1 MATEELPPDAA
12 RPSAWREARDLLGPA
27 DWALLLLLGATSF
40 FDGYDRGIVSLALKQ
55 IRATFDLTQGQAS
68 FWLSILYLGALPALF
83 LTRLA
88 DRLGRRKLL
97 LVSVVGYTIATGA
110 TAAAPSMAAYV
121 ACQFVARLFLNA
133 ETAIVWTMAAEELPA
148 KARGFGF
155 GFLAMNSALGT
166 GLGAILFGGL
176 LEPAGIS
183 WRAMYLVGLPPLV
196 IIGFMR
202 RRLPESRRFTA
213 AQARGGLAD
222 RWHAILRPQWRRVLV
237 LVLATAFLFELTT
250 QASLFALDFLQT
262 DRGLSATA
270 ANFMLVAAGL
280 PGIPLMVLAGAL
292 SDRFGRRFIGAGFGL
307 LSLAGSIG
315 FFWAPGGVPVLL
327 LCLTAVTVGSLASWP
342 VLGGYATELFPTA
355 LRGQASSWSAVAK
368 VAGQSAS
375 FALGGA
381 LIAWT
386 GGLAWSATILTLGPL
401 VGIVVVALAF
411 PDTHGLEL
419 EDITGEDV
427 LAAPAPYAPAGA
439 LP

>member
-1 MATEELPPDAA
+1 MTSDDVPMDAA
-12 RPSAWREARDLLGPA
+12 RPSAWREVCSLLSRA
-27 DWALLLLLGATSF
+27 DWTLLLLLGATSF

-55 IRATFDLTQGQAS
+55 IRGTYDLTQGQAS

-88 DRLGRRKLL
+88 DRMGRRQLL
-97 LVSVVGYTIATGA
+97 LVSVVGYTVATGA
-110 TAAAPSMAAYV
+110 TAFAPSMAAYV

-176 LEPAGIS
+176 LEPMGIS
-183 WRAMYLVGLPPLV
+183 WRVMYLVGLPPLV

-202 RRLPESRRFTA
+202 RRLPESRRFTE
-213 AQARGGLAD
+213 AQATGGLAD
-222 RWHAILRPQWRRVLV
+222 RWHAILKPQWRRVLV
-237 LVLATAFLFELTT
+237 LVLSTAFLFELTT

-292 SDRFGRRFIGAGFGL
+292 SDRFGRRFIGCGFGL
-307 LSLAGSIG
+307 LSLVGSIG

-327 LCLTAVTVGSLASWP
+327 LCLMLVTVGSLASWP

-381 LIAWT
+381 LIAAT
-386 GGLAWSATILTLGPL
+386 GGLAWSATILTLGPV
-401 VGIVVVALAF
+401 VGIAIVALAF
-411 PDTHGLEL
+411 PDTHGREL
-419 EDITGEDV
+419 EDITGTDV
-427 LAAPAPYAPAGA
+427 LAAPAPMPVGA
-439 LP
+439 TLP